1 MQWGFPGGSDS
12 KLSACNVWD
21 LGSILGSGRSS
32 GAGNGNPLQYSCL
45 ENSVER
51 GAWRAA
57 VHGVT
62 KSQAWL
68 SNWHFQFLSLS
79 SERPFLTLYL
89 KLFFSNFLV
98 LHSYYNTYT
107 FVCCIIFTTHLN
119 KCSMKAETF
128 FCLLDLELIPVH
140 GRNSVNPGWMNSI
153 QYGV

>member
-1 MQWGFPGGSDS
+1 MDFPGGSDGEE
-12 KLSACNVWD
+12 SACNAGD
-21 LGSILGSGRSS
+21 SGSIPGLGRSS
-32 GAGNGNPLQYSCL
+32 GEGNGNRLQYSCL
-45 ENSVER
+45 QNSMVR

-57 VHGVT
+57 AHGVT
-62 KSQAWL
+62 KSQVWL

-89 KLFFSNFLV
+89 ELFFSNFLA

-107 FVCCIIFTTHLN
+107 FVCCIILTIHLN

-128 FCLLDLELIPVH
+128 FCLLDLELVPAH

-153 QYGV
+153 QYRE